1 MKKVNVNKQIVSHL
15 IPVSILLMTIYTVL
29 PYIKPGI
36 PVLSSLDNTTLW
48 WGISF
53 LILAVFFFSRY
64 YFFDKT
70 NEDNML
76 IVWIYLLW
84 NVVCIT
90 RGMFEAELYW
100 DWKGLISNSMALM
113 LPIVM
118 FSATNKIVVQSLFV
132 FYVKYA
138 LPLFALFA
146 LIIRTDA
153 FGFYLMPVTVMILF
167 FPAFT
172 VRQRFFILLLTVAV
186 IFSDFGARSNILKF
200 GVPFIILAIYYL
212 KEKISVRVI
221 EIARV
226 SLFIAP
232 VLFFVLG
239 VTHVFNV
246 FNMNEYIKGDYVAVG
261 TDNEGNRVEMSATAD
276 TRTFIYI
283 EVLESAINNNY
294 WLLGRTPARGND
306 SNTFGVLAAEL
317 TGRNER
323 LANEIGLANVF
334 TWTGVMGVVLYFL
347 IFFRASYLAV
357 NRSKNIYIKMLGVFI
372 AFRWLF
378 SWIED
383 VNNFTVNY
391 FMLMIILGICF
402 SHSFRKMTNNEIVV
416 WARGIFDVRFIRF
429 QYAMTK
435 KNEYDIDLDMK
446 PIAEENE
453 KIIV

>member
-146 LIIRTDA
+146 LIIIKDKL
-153 FGFYLMPVTVMILF
+153 GLSL
-167 FPAFT
+167 
-172 VRQRFFILLLTVAV
+172 QRR
-186 IFSDFGARSNILKF
+186 IF
-200 GVPFIILAIYYL
+200 
-212 KEKISVRVI
+212 KI
-221 EIARV
+221 E
-226 SLFIAP
+226 F
-232 VLFFVLG
+232 
-239 VTHVFNV
+239 
-246 FNMNEYIKGDYVAVG
+246 
-261 TDNEGNRVEMSATAD
+261 
-276 TRTFIYI
+276 
-283 EVLESAINNNY
+283 
-294 WLLGRTPARGND
+294 
-306 SNTFGVLAAEL
+306 
-317 TGRNER
+317 
-323 LANEIGLANVF
+323 
-334 TWTGVMGVVLYFL
+334 
-347 IFFRASYLAV
+347 
-357 NRSKNIYIKMLGVFI
+357 
-372 AFRWLF
+372 
-378 SWIED
+378 
-383 VNNFTVNY
+383 
-391 FMLMIILGICF
+391 
-402 SHSFRKMTNNEIVV
+402 
-416 WARGIFDVRFIRF
+416 
-429 QYAMTK
+429 
-435 KNEYDIDLDMK
+435 
-446 PIAEENE
+446 
-453 KIIV
+453 

>member
-1 MKKVNVNKQIVSHL
+1 MKKVNVSKQIISHL

-29 PYIKPGI
+29 PYAKPGI
-36 PVLSSLDNTTLW
+36 PVISSLNNTALW
-48 WGISF
+48 WAISF

-84 NVVCIT
+84 NAVCIT

-100 DWKGLISNSMALM
+100 DWKGLISNSMALV
-113 LPIVM
+113 LPIVI
-118 FSATNKIVVQSLFV
+118 FSSTNKILVQSLFI

-138 LPLFALFA
+138 LPLFAIFA

-172 VRQRFFILLLTVAV
+172 RRQKIFILLITVVV
-186 IFSDFGARSNILKF
+186 ILSDFGARSNILKF
-200 GVPFIILAIYYL
+200 GVPFIILVIYYL

-232 VLFFVLG
+232 VLFFILG

-246 FNMNEYIKGDYVAVG
+246 FNMNEYIKGDYVAMG
-261 TDNEGNRVEMSATAD
+261 TVNEGNRVEMSATTD

-283 EVLESAINNNY
+283 EVLESAISNNY

-334 TWTGVMGVVLYFL
+334 TWTGIMGVILYFL

-378 SWIED
+378 SWVED

-402 SHSFRKMTNNEIVV
+402 SHSFREMTNNEITV
-416 WARGIFDVRFIRF
+416 WARGIFDTRFIRF
-429 QYAMTK
+429 QYAMMK
-435 KNEYDIDLDMK
+435 KNDYEIKIDMNRGTKED
-446 PIAEENE
+446 E
-453 KIIV
+453 KIII